1 MFLSAHGVLG
11 SLHGHTTSRLELY
24 DQLACLAAHYPEDC
38 VLLSSPSKMDLR
50 AALESFQSLIK
61 KMELKWKQWG
71 RAGRKQC
78 ESKL

>member
-1 MFLSAHGVLG
+1 MFLSALGVLR

-38 VLLSSPSKMDLR
+38 VLLSSPSKRYLR

-61 KMELKWKQWG
+61 KVKLKWKQWG
-71 RAGRKQC
+71 RAGRRR
-78 ESKL
+78 